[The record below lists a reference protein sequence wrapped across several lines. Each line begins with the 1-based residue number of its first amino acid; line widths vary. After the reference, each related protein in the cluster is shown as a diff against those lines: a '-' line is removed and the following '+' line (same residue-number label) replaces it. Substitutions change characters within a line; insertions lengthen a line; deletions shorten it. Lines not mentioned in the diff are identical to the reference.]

1 MKIPAVQHIMYRQYN
16 QGGRGL
22 QGRKELQ
29 CKNLELDNRFYYPV
43 NITFGLE
50 NAAPLK
56 KLFKYGLPCMYTGV
70 EMIAPQTVTRIV
82 NMKLKQMTAKEI
94 CNEIDKIAH
103 NLQDREKAVYLEIRE
118 KANLEPE
125 KTLKEIMQQLKI
137 EYEHDLIKKQI
148 PIFKTLE
155 AYSYSLPIDLQA
167 QLAQLLIATY
177 DKINHRPIISRF
189 SVSEF
194 KYKLEKI
201 KDDIGKLHDKKAL
214 GIIKHFIKMS
224 EEFAPKTNEK
234 NIYSQR
240 KIVSNMETILK
251 RSALRENESLLNLF
265 EETNAKLN
273 EEAIL
278 IPFSRKSFIYDL
290 SQIIRKSENPETRE
304 AFMKIAEKLPTSTDS
319 TSAYI
324 MKAAN
329 KPADKIVYNLLW
341 PTMATIEHIEARFR
355 GGKNVLSNYGG
366 ATAAVN
372 SKLQHD
378 EFLKKVERYPDTP
391 KNSQKYLNRLIKY
404 ARSGIF
410 EKENIDIKMIEDFKR
425 TIATLSEGTI
435 ILDTSKLYKGGR
447 FSKPEPALEFLN
459 LNQ

>member
-1 MKIPAVQHIMYRQYN
+1 MKIPSIQHTLYCHYN
-16 QGGRGL
+16 QGRNGVKAPHDL
-22 QGRKELQ
+22 P
-29 CKNLELDNRFYYPV
+29 CKNSELDNHFYYPT
-43 NITFGLE
+43 NISFGLE
-50 NAAPLK
+50 NAMPLK

-70 EMIAPQTVTRIV
+70 EMISPQAVTKIV
-82 NMKLKQMTAKEI
+82 NMKLKQMTAMEI
-94 CNEIDKIAH
+94 CYEIDKIGH
-103 NLQDREKAVYLEIRE
+103 KLQDREMAVFNAIKE
-118 KANLEPE
+118 KAIIEPN
-125 KTLKEIMQQLKI
+125 KTLKEIMQQLKL
-137 EYEHDLIKKQI
+137 EYEHDLVKKQA

-155 AYSYSLPIDLQA
+155 AYSYSLPKDLQA
-167 QLAQLLIATY
+167 NLAQLLISTY

-189 SVSEF
+189 SVTEF

-214 GIIKHFIKMS
+214 GFVKHFIKMS
-224 EEFAPKTNEK
+224 EDFAPKTNEK
-234 NIYSQR
+234 NIYSQK

-251 RSALRENESLLNLF
+251 RSVLRENEALLNLF

-278 IPFSRKSFIYDL
+278 IPFSRKAFIYDL
-290 SQIIRKSENPETRE
+290 SQIIRKVENPEIRE
-304 AFMKIAEKLPTSTDS
+304 AFMKIAEKLPTSTDN

-324 MKAAN
+324 MKAA
-329 KPADKIVYNLLW
+329 KEPADKIVYRLLW
-341 PTMATIEHIEARFR
+341 PTMATIDHLLAKHR

-366 ATAAVN
+366 ATAIVN

-378 EFLKKVERYPDTP
+378 TFLKKVERCPDTA
-391 KNSQKYLNRLIKY
+391 KNAQKYVNRLIKY
-404 ARSGIF
+404 ARSGVF
-410 EKENIDIKMIEDFKR
+410 EKENIDIKMIEDYKK

-447 FSKPEPALEFLN
+447 FPKPEPAMVFLN